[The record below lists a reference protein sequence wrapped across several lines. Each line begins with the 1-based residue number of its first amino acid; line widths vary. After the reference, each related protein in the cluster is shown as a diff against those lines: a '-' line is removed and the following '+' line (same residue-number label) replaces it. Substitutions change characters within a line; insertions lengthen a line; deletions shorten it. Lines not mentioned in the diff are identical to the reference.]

1 MIRGGGGGR
10 GAAASGEGAGGRGG
24 RRSGPVIAID
34 GPAGAGKSTLARR
47 LASVLRLPYVNT
59 GAMYR
64 ALALEASRLGI
75 DPDDG
80 AALAELARRM
90 RFSLATDRP
99 IPELEVDGRIPG
111 PEIARPEVEL
121 IVSKVARHPEV
132 REVLRAEQRR
142 LGRDG
147 AVVEG
152 RDIGSVVF
160 PDAPVKIFLVAEP
173 GERAAR
179 RMRERSSD
187 ERLVRALHERDA
199 LDARVNPLVP
209 AADAVAIDT
218 TGLAEDEVLARALE
232 IVRARLGGSAR

>member
-1 MIRGGGGGR
+1 
-10 GAAASGEGAGGRGG
+10 
-24 RRSGPVIAID
+24 VIAID

-47 LASVLRLPYVNT
+47 LASVVGLPYLNT

-64 ALALEASRLGI
+64 ALALEASRSGI

-80 AALAELARRM
+80 PALAELARRM
-90 RFSLATDRP
+90 RFGLSEGGP
-99 IPELEVDGRIPG
+99 VPELQVEGRIPG
-111 PEIARPEVEL
+111 PEIVSPEVEL
-121 IVSKVARHPEV
+121 IVSRVARHPEV

-173 GERAAR
+173 RERAAR
-179 RMRERSSD
+179 RVRERSSD
-187 ERLVRALHERDA
+187 ERLARALHERDA
-199 LDARVNPLVP
+199 LDARVNPFVP
-209 AADAVAIDT
+209 AADAVPIDT

-232 IVRARLGGSAR
+232 IVRERLGSAG

>member
-1 MIRGGGGGR
+1 
-10 GAAASGEGAGGRGG
+10 
-24 RRSGPVIAID
+24 VIAID

-47 LASVLRLPYVNT
+47 LASALRLPYLNT

-99 IPELEVDGRIPG
+99 IPELQVDGRIPG
-111 PEIARPEVEL
+111 PEIVRPEVEL
-121 IVSKVARHPEV
+121 IVSRVARHPEV

-173 GERAAR
+173 RERAAR
-179 RMRERSSD
+179 RTRERSD
-187 ERLVRALHERDA
+187 ERLARALHERDA

-209 AADAVAIDT
+209 APDAVAIDT

-232 IVRARLGGSAR
+232 IVRARLGGSAG